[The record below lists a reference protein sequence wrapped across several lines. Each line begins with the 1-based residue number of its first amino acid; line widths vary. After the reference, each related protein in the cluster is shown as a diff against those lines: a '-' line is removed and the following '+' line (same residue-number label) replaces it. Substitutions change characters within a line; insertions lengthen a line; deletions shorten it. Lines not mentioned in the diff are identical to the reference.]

1 MSNSNYIKIIYNEK
15 DKPFTSY
22 PSIFIKFLI
31 SKYKISKNSNILE
44 LGCGRG
50 EFLNQ
55 FIENGLDGHG
65 IDLSYFAINYCPK
78 AKISII
84 DMTKE
89 NIYKE
94 LERRFYL
101 HKYFFKLI

>member
-1 MSNSNYIKIIYNEK
+1 MNKSNYINVVYNEK
-15 DKPFTSY
+15 NKPFTSY

-31 SKYKISKNSNILE
+31 SKYKISKNSSILE

-50 EFLNQ
+50 EFLKE

-65 IDLSYFAINYCPK
+65 IDLSNFANDYCPK
-78 AKISII
+78 AKITII

-89 NIYKE
+89 FPIQTIV
-94 LERRFYL
+94 LM
-101 HKYFFKLI
+101 